1 VLRIENIF
9 RELTGNLLV
18 IERKC
23 LHALAPV
30 LLVSFGLLLNA
41 QSVPNLPGTIS
52 TVATPGF
59 SLLLTAGVTVDQQNN
74 IYISDTNRSRI
85 LKVNQQTGV
94 TSVYAGTG
102 MSLVIGQPNGDG
114 GPATSGVLNYPE
126 GLAVAANGD
135 LYIAEAGDVRKV
147 AGNIEARRA
156 GSSRRLH
163 CQRLFYV
170 GQPD

>member
-1 VLRIENIF
+1 MSPCPCSSF
-9 RELTGNLLV
+9 ACELWIAFECPICPQSAG
-18 IERKC
+18 
-23 LHALAPV
+23 HH
-30 LLVSFGLLLNA
+30 LN
-41 QSVPNLPGTIS
+41 SCYTR
-52 TVATPGF
+52 F
-59 SLLLTAGVTVDQQNN
+59 SLLLTAGVAVDQQNN